1 VRVTTAPD
9 LKTWSEARR
18 VAVDAT
24 LERLLPSAAV
34 VPGVIHAAM
43 RHAVFA
49 GGKRVRPLLVLAAG
63 EVFGAPDEL
72 LLAPAAAMELIH
84 TFSLVHDDLPA
95 LDNDDLRRGV
105 PTVHRAFDEAT
116 AILAGD
122 ALANLGLLVLARE
135 PFAAAPEMRLE
146 AVEVVAE
153 AVGTEGMIG
162 GQVEDLAAERGWPAD
177 PEVVLDRI
185 HRRKTGALIVASLE
199 LGAIHGRAGRADRER
214 IRQYGEN
221 LGLLFQLADDLLD
234 VEGDEAAMGKA
245 ARKDAA
251 LAKLTWPALHGVA
264 ATRTRIAALCEEA
277 LGIAAAL
284 PRAGGVL
291 GELARY
297 VAERDR

>member
-1 VRVTTAPD
+1 MQD

-18 VAVDAT
+18 LAVDAT
-24 LERLLPSAAV
+24 LDRLLPPADV

-49 GGKRVRPLLVLAAG
+49 GGKRVRPLLVMAAG

-95 LDNDDLRRGV
+95 LDNDDLRRGL

-135 PFAAAPEMRLE
+135 PRGAAPEARLE
-146 AVEVVAE
+146 AVELVAE

-162 GQVEDLAAERGWPAD
+162 GQVEDLAAERGWPDD
-177 PEVVLDRI
+177 PETVLDRI

-199 LGAIHGRAGRADRER
+199 LGAIHGGAGRKDRER
-214 IRQYGEN
+214 VRQYGAA

-234 VEGDEAAMGKA
+234 VEGDAAAMGKA
-245 ARKDAA
+245 ARKDAG
-251 LAKLTWPALHGVA
+251 LAKLTWPGLHGIET
-264 ATRTRIAALCEEA
+264 TRARIAGLCEEA
-277 LGIAAAL
+277 VALAAGL
-284 PRAGGVL
+284 PGGGGVL